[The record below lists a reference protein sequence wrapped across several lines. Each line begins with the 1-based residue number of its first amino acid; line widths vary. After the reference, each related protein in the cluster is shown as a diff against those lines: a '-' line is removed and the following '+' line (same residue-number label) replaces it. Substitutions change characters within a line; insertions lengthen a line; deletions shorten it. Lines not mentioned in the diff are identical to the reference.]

1 MNNQFSTKISVGIQS
16 LTELKNDWIALEK
29 LANSHP
35 FDSFFWCLN
44 QAHLHTEKGRT
55 VIVVCVYDLDRC
67 VAILPLV
74 QQNMSRKLKIPCLQ
88 HLCSAFTDYQNFTFA
103 PSEDS
108 DTLFQRCISKLAESE
123 YANLPLIFNYPSSV
137 LRQCCLSAKRYF
149 REHIAFN
156 HWHHSQYK
164 SDAAPLNSKVLR
176 EAKRRRKKLA
186 QHANYE
192 ILINTAYD
200 EKLIDWIL
208 DQNAKRFGPNQLT
221 AAKNRTSVKRLL
233 RTYQSSLHLS
243 VVTIDGLPAAAH
255 LGFLRDSTLQ
265 YYLLANDDNF
275 RQFSVGIILLNE
287 IIAVHSNPSNIDFLR
302 GDEEYKKDW
311 SNTVNIENGLI
322 CLPRKINIITAWLI
336 KIYAKRNQ

>member
-1 MNNQFSTKISVGIQS
+1 MNNQFSTKISTGLQS
-16 LTELKNDWIALEK
+16 LIKLKNDWIALEK

-44 QAHLHTEKGRT
+44 QANLHAEQDRT
-55 VIVVCVYDLDRC
+55 VIVVCVYDLNRC

-74 QQNMSRKLKIPCLQ
+74 QQNISRKLKIPCLQ
-88 HLCSAFTDYQNFTFA
+88 HLCSAFTDYQNFIFA
-103 PSEDS
+103 PSANS
-108 DTLFQRCISKLAESE
+108 HILFQLCISKLAESE
-123 YANLPLIFNYPSSV
+123 YANLPLVFNYPSPE
-137 LRQCCLSAKRYF
+137 LRQCCLSMKRYF
-149 REHIAFN
+149 RQHIAFN
-156 HWHHSQYK
+156 HWCHSHYK
-164 SDAAPLNSKVLR
+164 ADAAPLSSKVLR

-186 QHANYE
+186 QHANCE

-221 AAKNRTSVKRLL
+221 ATTNRSSIKRLL
-233 RTYQSSLHLS
+233 RSYQSSLHLS

-255 LGFLRDSTLQ
+255 LGFLRGSTLQ

-275 RQFSVGIILLNE
+275 RQFSAGIILLNE
-287 IIAVHSNPSNIDFLR
+287 IIAVKSDPSNIDFLR

-322 CLPRKINIITAWLI
+322 CLPSKINIIKAWLL